1 LLEKDQ
7 TVSVDSMECC
17 LTDAFPSSAWAEAPW
32 RREQGNDYLE
42 NCDRLHVVGIPGG
55 EPVKS
60 CRCGSDAD
68 QYCHD
73 EIDGGGWSDSGPLAR
88 RLGWWLGVGAG
99 LLAGALIGGAI
110 ATSTY
115 PYYGA
120 YGAPYYYGNSY
131 PQYGYYYPRTAYYGY
146 GPYYGYRPYYRSYGY
161 YRPYRVHHYHRWH
174 RRW

>member
-1 LLEKDQ
+1 MTILKTAIACTLSGFLVASQLSPAAAGPMPTNIATMK
-7 TVSVDSMECC
+7 SMVA
-17 LTDAFPSSAWAEAPW
+17 DGPIQVHW
-32 RREQGNDYLE
+32 R
-42 NCDRLHVVGIPGG
+42 GG
-55 EPVKS
+55 W
-60 CRCGSDAD
+60 
-68 QYCHD
+68 
-73 EIDGGGWSDSGPLAR
+73 GGGW
-88 RLGWWLGVGAG
+88 GVGAG